1 MTAIDDRIAARR
13 REVRDERRRGRLR
26 RTLVIGGVLLVALGL
41 VLLERSALVALDEI
55 EVSGVERLTEQEVI
69 AAADIP
75 LGTSTLRLGL
85 GDAAERVTALPLV
98 RAATARRVDPL
109 SVVIE
114 VTERQP
120 VLVADDG
127 RRTVLIDRDGVV
139 MAVGE
144 VAGLPVVAVPDAVPA
159 PGRSVA
165 AAPALANAHAAWQGL
180 SGPLRAQVD
189 RYEAA
194 GPDELVLRLTS
205 GIEVRFGRAERVAEK
220 VRALGAVLEDVG
232 GTPIT
237 RVDVRAPAA
246 PVIATD

>member
-1 MTAIDDRIAARR
+1 MTAVDDRIAARR
-13 REVRDERRRGRLR
+13 REVRDERRRSRLR
-26 RTLVIGGVLLVALGL
+26 RTLVIGGVLLVTLAL
-41 VLLERSALVALDEI
+41 VLLERSALVGLDEI
-55 EVSGVERLTEQEVI
+55 EVTGVDRLTEQEVI

-98 RAATARRVDPL
+98 RAATARRLDPL
-109 SVVIE
+109 SIVIE

-127 RRTVLIDRDGVV
+127 QRTVLIDRDGVV
-139 MAVGE
+139 MTVGE
-144 VAGLPVVAVPDAVPA
+144 VAGLPVVAVPAAVPA
-159 PGRSVA
+159 PGGSVDA
-165 AAPALANAHAAWQGL
+165 VPALANAHAAWQGL
-180 SGPLRAQVD
+180 SGPLRAQVE

-194 GPDELVLRLTS
+194 GPDELVLRLSS

-220 VRALGAVLEDVG
+220 VRALGAVLQDVG

-237 RVDVRAPAA
+237 RIDVRAPSA
-246 PVIATD
+246 PVVATD